1 MITRKILLAC
11 FVLLLCSATV
21 CGEEYDISG
30 LWNIKGQG
38 FAEKSFVRVKLSLS
52 GNMTLKTSTAQEV
65 AQRFT
70 GYDANNVDAR
80 FLTSYDINL
89 RIDATGIDIK
99 AWEDNIPNGIE
110 IPVPLP
116 EMRPTVNEPY
126 TLPVSLSSQGLTYTF
141 TLTSTESGKVRITG
155 YVDLD
160 TIGVTEI
167 NTDCAL
173 WKYGTPMPAFES
185 ETSSGC
191 DSGFGAW
198 VIALLLLGVR
208 KNVRD

>member
-1 MITRKILLAC
+1 MRKILLAC
-11 FVLLLCSATV
+11 FVLLLCSASV

-30 LWNIKGQG
+30 FWNIKGQG
-38 FAEKSFVRVKLSLS
+38 FAEKSFVRVSLSLT
-52 GNMTLKTSTAQEV
+52 GVMQLKTSTAQEV
-65 AQRFT
+65 AQNFL
-70 GYDANNVDAR
+70 GYDADNIDAK
-80 FLTSYDINL
+80 FLTSYDIYL
-89 RIDATGIDIK
+89 RIDATGLDIK

-116 EMRPTVNEPY
+116 EMRPTVNQPY
-126 TLPVSLSSQGLTYTF
+126 TLPVSVTSEGLTYSV
-141 TLTSTESGKVRITG
+141 TLTSIESGKVRITG

-160 TIGVTEI
+160 TIGSTEI
-167 NTDCAL
+167 NSECAL
-173 WKYGTPMPAFES
+173 WKFGTPMPQLES

-191 DSGFGAW
+191 NSGFGAW

>member
-1 MITRKILLAC
+1 MRKILLAC
-11 FVLLLCSATV
+11 LVLLLCSASV

-30 LWNIKGQG
+30 YWNIKGQG
-38 FAEKSFVRVKLSLS
+38 FAEKSFVRVSLSLT
-52 GNMTLKTSTAQEV
+52 GILQLKTSTAQEV
-65 AQRFT
+65 ARDFT
-70 GYDANNVDAR
+70 GYDVASVDAR
-80 FLTSYDINL
+80 FLTSYDIYL

-99 AWEDNIPNGIE
+99 AWEDNIPNGIN

-116 EMRPTVNEPY
+116 EMRPTLNDPY
-126 TLPVSLSSQGLTYTF
+126 TLPISVSSEGLTYSV

-160 TIGVTEI
+160 TIGSTEI
-167 NTDCAL
+167 NSDCAL
-173 WKYGTPMPAFES
+173 WKFGTPMPEFES

-191 DSGFGAW
+191 SSGFGAW
-198 VIALLLLGVR
+198 VIALVLLGVC